1 MSSPVRT
8 RLLGVVIAAALTAA
22 PAVAGASPAMAAE
35 PAVAVVSAGK
45 SLPALNIY
53 VSPDAKGV
61 QLGTKSRPFRT
72 LAQAQKAVRL
82 VNGFM
87 LSDINVRLMDGTYQL
102 SDTLTLT
109 ERDSGSNG
117 RTITWE
123 AAPGAKPVISG
134 GVEVTKWK
142 VSDPAKG
149 IWSANV
155 KDLDARQLYVDGAPA
170 TRARSGEN
178 PGGFNK
184 TDGGYALTDS
194 SMKDWKNQDRI
205 EVASSWGWKLQRCL
219 VESITADK
227 MTMQQPCWHN
237 ANLQQGQEIQN
248 PTWIENAYELLDQPG
263 EWYLDTDADLL
274 SYKPIDGKDPNTSEI
289 ILPKVQSLVDVQ
301 GTLKKPVH
309 DIAFSG
315 ITFSHST
322 WMEPSSSDGLIEGQA
337 GFRMVGEGN
346 PTFDSTRLH
355 WKKTPGAV
363 NVGFSRGISFEDS
376 VFTHLGAVG
385 LNLNTGSQKTTITGN
400 VFTDVAGTGIQIG
413 GTDIVDHHPDDKR
426 QITKDTTVRNNL
438 IHDVAT
444 NYRGSVAIL
453 AGYTDHTVIEH
464 NRVRDL
470 PYSGISVG
478 WGWGLTDKGGNT
490 SYPTN
495 GGITPYTTD
504 TPSRETIVRYNH
516 ISNIMR
522 SQADG
527 GAIYTLSRSPES
539 EVSNNLITDIPDH
552 AYGAIY
558 HDESSRYFRNF
569 NNAFCNIAFQWM
581 LINRGFDLDVQRN
594 ITTTERY
601 GNQGGS
607 GNTLVANNTTVPS
620 CEQLP
625 ANVVQ
630 NAGLEPA
637 YRHLDPQPA
646 ATDTTAPTAPTGV
659 TATAHFPTVADIS
672 WTASTDDV
680 GVTGY
685 SIFVDGELYSASKD
699 PGVRITGLTGGASHA
714 ITVTARD
721 AAANASAASASFA
734 LETPSVDN
742 VAIGKDVRVSSFS
755 EPNVPALAVDG
766 DLSTRW
772 AQGIGYPDPS
782 WYQVDLGAA
791 HDLTGVIT
799 TFELAR
805 GYRYLLE
812 TSLDEVH
819 WTALDDHRGENTT
832 SAANYSVPADA
843 VSARFVRVTVTGSSG
858 NGGSI
863 YEIEVYGAKSA
874 LQDDTTAPDAPAAPA
889 ATVLLPTMLDLSWD
903 APAGDPVS
911 YELWDGDAR
920 LTVTAETSYRVT
932 GLAPESTHSFH
943 IVARDAALNRSESSP
958 ATEVTM
964 PVEDNLALG
973 ATVTASSF
981 SESNVPDRV
990 VDGDPGTRWA
1000 QGLGLPD
1007 PSWIQLDLGAVK
1019 DVSTVAS
1026 VFELPGGYRYLLES
1040 SVDGESW
1047 SVFDDRTAAKTTQ
1060 RENYSFSEE
1069 SVAMRYL
1076 RLTVVDSSGNGGSL
1090 WEIKA
1095 YGGF

>member
-1 MSSPVRT
+1 M
-8 RLLGVVIAAALTAA
+8 
-22 PAVAGASPAMAAE
+22 
-35 PAVAVVSAGK
+35 
-45 SLPALNIY
+45 
-53 VSPDAKGV
+53 

-87 LSDINVRLMDGTYQL
+87 LSDINVRLMDGSYRL
-102 SDTLTLT
+102 SDTLALT
-109 ERDSGSNG
+109 ARDSGSNG
-117 RTITWE
+117 HTITWE
-123 AAPGAKPVISG
+123 AAPGAKPVVSG
-134 GVEVTKWK
+134 GVDVTKWI

-149 IWSANV
+149 IWSAKV

-178 PGGFNK
+178 PGGFRK
-184 TDGGYALTDS
+184 IDGGYVISDA
-194 SMKDWKNQDRI
+194 SMRNWKHQDRI

-219 VESITADK
+219 VESITADR
-227 MTMQQPCWHN
+227 MNMQQPCWHN
-237 ANLQQGQEIQN
+237 ANLQEGQEIQN
-248 PTWIENAYELLDQPG
+248 PSWIENAYELLDQPG

-274 SYKPIDGKDPNTSEI
+274 FYKPVGGKDPNTSEI
-289 ILPKVQSLVDVQ
+289 ILPRVESLVDVQ
-301 GTLKKPVH
+301 GTLAKPVR

-322 WMEPSSSDGLIEGQA
+322 WMEPSSPDGLIEGQA

-363 NVGFSRGISFEDS
+363 NVGFSRDISFEDS

-385 LNLNTGSQKTTITGN
+385 LNLNTGSQKTTIIGN
-400 VFTDVAGTGIQIG
+400 VFTDIAGTGIQIG
-413 GTDIVDHHPDDKR
+413 GTDVVDHHPDDKR

-478 WGWGLTDKGGNT
+478 WGWGLTDKGGNA

-516 ISNIMR
+516 ISDIMR

-539 EVSNNLITDIPDH
+539 EVSNNLITDIPTH

-558 HDESSRYFRNF
+558 HDESSRYFSNV
-569 NNAFCNIAFQWM
+569 NNAFCNIAYQWM

-594 ITTTERY
+594 FSTTERY

-607 GNTLVANNTTVPS
+607 ANTVVTNNTTVPS

-625 ANVVQ
+625 ASVVQ
-630 NAGLEPA
+630 KAGLEPA
-637 YRHLDPQPA
+637 YRHLDPQSAPS
-646 ATDTTAPTAPTGV
+646 DTAEPTAPTGV
-659 TATAHFPTVADIS
+659 TATAHFPTVADVA
-672 WTASTDDV
+672 WAASTDDV

-685 SIFVDGELYSASKD
+685 SVFVDGELYSASQN
-699 PGVRITGLTGGASHA
+699 PGVRITGLTGGRSYE

-721 AAANASAASASFA
+721 AAANPSAASAAFT
-734 LETPSVDN
+734 LKTPKVDN
-742 VAIGKDVRVSSFS
+742 VAIGKDVNVSSFS

-766 DLSTRW
+766 DPSTRW
-772 AQGIGYPDPS
+772 AQGLGLPDPS

-799 TFELAR
+799 TFEKSS

-812 TSLDEVH
+812 TSLDEMH
-819 WTALDDHRGENTT
+819 WTTLDDHRGENTAS
-832 SAANYSVPADA
+832 SATYSVPVGIAT
-843 VSARFVRVTVTGSSG
+843 ARFVRLTVTGSSG

-863 YEIEVYGAKSA
+863 HELEVYGAKSA
-874 LQDDTTAPDAPAAPA
+874 PQDDTTAPDAPSAPTA
-889 ATVLLPTMLDLSWD
+889 SVLLPTMLDLSWET
-903 APAGDPVS
+903 PAGDPAS
-911 YELWDGDAR
+911 YEVWDGDMR
-920 LTVTAETSYRVT
+920 LTVTAGTTYRVS
-932 GLAPESTHSFH
+932 GLAPESTHAFH
-943 IVARDAALNRSESSP
+943 IVARDAVLNSSASSP
-958 ATEVTM
+958 ATTVTM
-964 PVEDNLALG
+964 PVEDNFAR
-973 ATVTASSF
+973 AAAVTASSF
-981 SESNVPDRV
+981 SESNVPANV
-990 VDGDPGTRWA
+990 VDGDPRTRWA
-1000 QGLGLPD
+1000 QGLFLPD

-1040 SVDGESW
+1040 SVDGQSW

-1060 RENYSFSEE
+1060 RENYSFSAEP
-1069 SVAMRYL
+1069 VAMRYL